1 MKIVAIIQA
10 RINSSRLPNKVLHD
24 LSGKSLL
31 EHVVLRLKPSKKIN
45 KIVVATTTRLHDDQI
60 EDLCKRLEIDCYRGS
75 ETNVLERYFEA
86 SELFKADIIIR
97 ITADDPFKD
106 YRIIDNAIDI
116 LIEKKLDFVC
126 NNNPPTFPEGL
137 DVEVITFEALKNS
150 YLNATTDFQREHV
163 TQYIHQNQSK
173 YKIYNIQNASN
184 LSDYRWTI
192 DTLEDLT
199 FARKVYDKLYV
210 NNKIFLTEQ
219 ILALLQNEPAL
230 QLINANVAKSD
241 MYKNKV

>member
-210 NNKIFLTEQ
+210 SNKIFLTEQ
-219 ILALLQNEPAL
+219 ILALLQNEPVL
-230 QLINANVAKSD
+230 KLINANVAKSD

>member
-86 SELFKADIIIR
+86 SKLFKADIIIR

-192 DTLEDLT
+192 DTLEDFT

-210 NNKIFLTEQ
+210 SNKIFLTEQ

-230 QLINANVAKSD
+230 KLINANVAKSD

>member
-86 SELFKADIIIR
+86 SEFFKADIIIR

-137 DVEVITFEALKNS
+137 DVEVITFEALKNA

-173 YKIYNIQNASN
+173 YKIYNIQNAAN

-192 DTLEDLT
+192 DTLEDFT

-219 ILALLQNEPAL
+219 ILALLQNAPAL
-230 QLINANVAKSD
+230 KLINANVAKSD

>member
-137 DVEVITFEALKNS
+137 DVEVITFEALRNS

>member
-10 RINSSRLPNKVLHD
+10 RINSSRLPNKVLLD

-60 EDLCKRLEIDCYRGS
+60 KDLCKRLEIDCYRGS
-75 ETNVLERYFEA
+75 ENNVLERYFEA
-86 SELFKADIIIR
+86 SEFFKADIIIR

-137 DVEVITFEALKNS
+137 DVEVITFKALKNS
-150 YLNATTDFQREHV
+150 YLNATIDFQREHV

-192 DTLEDLT
+192 DTLEDFT

-210 NNKIFLTEQ
+210 NNEIFLTEQ

-230 QLINANVAKSD
+230 KLINANVAKSD
-241 MYKNKV
+241 MYKKKV